1 MKTYKTL
8 TPVTLT
14 GGRYRLTPDQ
24 RRRRA
29 RLVQPIDEHTVEALA
44 ELTFK
49 AGELV
54 TTDLDI
60 PKALAQTLEEQEPPK
75 KAKKTPS
82 AEG

>member
-1 MKTYKTL
+1 
-8 TPVTLT
+8 
-14 GGRYRLTPDQ
+14 
-24 RRRRA
+24 
-29 RLVQPIDEHTVEALA
+29 VQPIDEHTVEALA